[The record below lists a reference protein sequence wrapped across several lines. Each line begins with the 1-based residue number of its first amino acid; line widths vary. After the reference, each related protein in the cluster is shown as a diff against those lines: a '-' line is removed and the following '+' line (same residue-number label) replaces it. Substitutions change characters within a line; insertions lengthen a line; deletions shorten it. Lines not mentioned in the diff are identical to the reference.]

1 LTLGYKNSEIL
12 VAGECLS
19 VDSFQKLTEY
29 ELMIKPECC
38 AAQPDLNGALFAIA
52 DFENFS

>member
-29 ELMIKPECC
+29 ELMIKRECC

>member
-19 VDSFQKLTEY
+19 VDSFQKLTEC

-38 AAQPDLNGALFAIA
+38 AAQPDLNGALFVIA
-52 DFENFS
+52 NFEDFR